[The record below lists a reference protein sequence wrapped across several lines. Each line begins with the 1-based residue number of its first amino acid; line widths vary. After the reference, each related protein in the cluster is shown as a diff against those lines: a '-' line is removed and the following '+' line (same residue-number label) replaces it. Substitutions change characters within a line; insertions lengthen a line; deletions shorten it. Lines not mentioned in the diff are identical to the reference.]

1 MSMRQTLRQRWW
13 LAPLAIGLVA
23 LAVIIR
29 VITTPLE
36 VSASVN
42 DGDQAVPRNAAIDLK
57 FNQGMKP
64 DSVRAAFAISP
75 TVPVAFKQ
83 VSTKEFQFRAK
94 MQPATRY
101 QVHLNSAEATGGGHV
116 SNAFSFKTEPA
127 PAVTGV
133 TLNGAALKDGQQ
145 SVAPTGQ
152 VQIAFSQ
159 PMDAAHTP
167 LLLNTRVLDP
177 SKVKWSGD
185 DKSLTVDVKLGH
197 SRAYALTIPQ
207 SAVNARQDPLAA
219 DWKFSFTTV
228 IEVPSAGD
236 PARIGAGAPAIIQI
250 ENSTAARPQAGM
262 QQADMIYEYISEGSI
277 PRLTAVYWHPLP
289 GLVGPIRSCRLITIR
304 IELMYHG
311 MIYCSGANDYVLG
324 MVWKFANLVND
335 YAHGQGGFFR
345 DNATRYAPHNVM
357 LHGNVTTARTA
368 AQNLPAP
375 TYDIAPAHPDAT
387 VTGDPAT
394 QISVPDHQTLWRYDA
409 GSKQYLKWQDG
420 TPLRNISTGQIHAKT
435 VIVQY
440 VTSFLDMNPANT
452 FHGYHTEAYEMTGQG
467 QADIYV
473 NGVVIHATWF
483 HPDPNVPTIYLDAT
497 GNPIDLDTGLT
508 WVHVIGST
516 KWHSGL

>member
-1 MSMRQTLRQRWW
+1 MQQTLRQRWW

-23 LAVIIR
+23 LAVIIKI
-29 VITTPLE
+29 ITTPLE

-42 DGDQAVPRNAAIDLK
+42 DGDQSVPRNAAIDLK
-57 FNQGMKP
+57 FNQDMKP
-64 DSVRAAFAISP
+64 DTVRTAFAISP

-83 VSTKEFQFRAK
+83 VSPKEFQFRPK

-101 QVHLNSAEATGGGHV
+101 QVRLDGAEATGGGHV
-116 SNAFSFKTEPA
+116 SNTFSFKTEAA
-127 PAVTGV
+127 PAVTTV

-145 SVAPTGQ
+145 SVHPTGQ

-159 PMDAAHTP
+159 PMDGAHTP
-167 LLLNTRVLDP
+167 VLVNTKTLDP

-185 DKSLTVDVKLGH
+185 NRSATLDLRLGH
-197 SRAYALTIPQ
+197 SRAYALVIPQ
-207 SAVNARQDPLAA
+207 SAVNAKQDQLAA
-219 DWKFSFTTV
+219 DWKFTFTTV

-236 PARIGAGAPAIIQI
+236 PARIGGGAPALIQI
-250 ENSTAARPQAGM
+250 ENSGAARPQAGM
-262 QQADMIYEYISEGSI
+262 QQADMVYEYISEGSI

-289 GLVGPIRSCRLITIR
+289 GLVGPVRSCRLITIR

-324 MVWKFANLVND
+324 MVWKFPNLVND
-335 YAHGQGGFFR
+335 YAHGAGGFFR
-345 DNATRYAPHNVM
+345 DSRRFAPHNVM
-357 LHGNVTTARTA
+357 LHGDATTAATA
-368 AQNLPAP
+368 SKNLPAL

-394 QISVPDHQTLWRYDA
+394 QISVPDHQTVWRYDA

-420 TPLRNISTGQIHAKT
+420 APLRDVATGQVHAKT
-435 VIVQY
+435 VVVQY
-440 VTSFLDMNPANT
+440 VTSFLDMNPANS

-467 QADIYV
+467 QADVYV
-473 NGVVIHATWF
+473 NGVVMHATWF
-483 HPDPNVPTIYLDAT
+483 HPDPNVPTIYLDAN
-497 GNPIDLDTGLT
+497 GNPIDFDTGLT

-516 KWHSGL
+516 RWQSGL